1 LTGSISCLP
10 GLFLAESPKNQD
22 ASAHQGQ
29 AARVAGSRC
38 GSAFAFIANKVYYEP
53 SAEKVWKRVR
63 FFGEVVLTAD
73 YPIDKKEK
81 PIDIGMKM
89 AMNQAYE
96 AARFHALFARCKNL
110 RKVFLL
116 DGLQVVG
123 E

>member
-1 LTGSISCLP
+1 MWICIRFYRQYG
-10 GLFLAESPKNQD
+10 
-22 ASAHQGQ
+22 
-29 AARVAGSRC
+29 
-38 GSAFAFIANKVYYEP
+38 YYEP